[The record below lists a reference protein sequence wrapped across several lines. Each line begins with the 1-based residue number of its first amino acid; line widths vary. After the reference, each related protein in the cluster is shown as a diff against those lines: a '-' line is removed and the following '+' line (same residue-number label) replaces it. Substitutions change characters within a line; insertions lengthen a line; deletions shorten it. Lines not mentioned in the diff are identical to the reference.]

1 MKVNFVQRTIE
12 LSAKEMRK
20 ASNPHSCEYKELLCV
35 SRELPDFVICVK
47 QVRNT
52 QNRNR
57 GLTLKYMD
65 EFIMQNAPEKIEEF
79 KNIIQLGG
87 YPAAT
92 KWFRTVFPEDS
103 NNENLC
109 TALNKTA

>member
-20 ASNPHSCEYKELLCV
+20 ASNPHSCEYKEILCV

-65 EFIMQNAPEKIEEF
+65 EFIMQNAPEKIGEF
-79 KNIIQLGG
+79 KSVCKLAG
-87 YPAAT
+87 YPAVT
-92 KWFRTVFPEDS
+92 KWFRTAFPKDS
-103 NNENLC
+103 DVISLGSE
-109 TALNKTA
+109 LNMLA